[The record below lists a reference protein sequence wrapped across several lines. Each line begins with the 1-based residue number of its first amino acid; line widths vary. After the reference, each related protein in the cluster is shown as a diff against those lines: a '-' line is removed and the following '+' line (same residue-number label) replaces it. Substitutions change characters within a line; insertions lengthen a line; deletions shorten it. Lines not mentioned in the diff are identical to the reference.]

1 MTHPGH
7 NITHCVHGTIVS
19 QCRCAIKDKPSVVV
33 ECPKNCDARRVH
45 LAGSDEVFRRVEN
58 QLYAMRNDGWDLRP
72 FIALAAALREARD
85 KSIRFDL
92 DQAGIELREREAVE
106 LVELRAA
113 LREAREDTKR
123 LDFAV
128 SHGWLSVPFQ
138 EHGIWYSRSSGTR
151 VDIDAAMKPPGGEG
165 E

>member
-45 LAGSDEVFRRVEN
+45 LAGSDEVVERVEN

-72 FIALAAALREARD
+72 FIALAAEVRALRAKVTEFERLARMVVD
-85 KSIRFDL
+85 GQL
-92 DQAGIELREREAVE
+92 TENERDRAVYRRGF
-106 LVELRAA
+106 RA
-113 LREAREDTKR
+113 LLE
-123 LDFAV
+123 
-128 SHGWLSVPFQ
+128 S
-138 EHGIWYSRSSGTR
+138 
-151 VDIDAAMKPPGGEG
+151 GGEDG
-165 E
+165 A